1 LLSKNVKIKISG
13 ILILPVV
20 FYGRETWFLTRGEEH
35 RLRVFKNGVLMKI
48 FWPKREEVTEEWRSL
63 QKEGLYD
70 LYSSPN
76 IAWAIK
82 SGRMR
87 WVGRVASMGYGRG
100 AYIVLVGTPEGHL
113 LEIDDLEDLKWEG
126 NIKMGLQEVG

>member
-1 LLSKNVKIKISG
+1 MPI
-13 ILILPVV
+13 V

-35 RLRVFKNGVLMKI
+35 RLRVFENGVLRKI

-87 WVGRVASMGYGRG
+87 WVGRVARMGYGRG